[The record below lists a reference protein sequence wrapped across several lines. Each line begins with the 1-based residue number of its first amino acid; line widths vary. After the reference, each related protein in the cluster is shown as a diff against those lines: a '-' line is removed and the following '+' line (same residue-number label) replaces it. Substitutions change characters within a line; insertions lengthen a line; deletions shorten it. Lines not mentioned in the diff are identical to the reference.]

1 MLVIRLSRVG
11 STNDRKFRVLLQE
24 KRRAPKGSFIEV
36 LGHYNPTA
44 KPHEFVVNK
53 ERYDYWVSQGA
64 QPSDTVASLVS
75 YKPENAQK
83 RALKKTK
90 KQKAKIAAD
99 LEAKAKAD
107 EEAKAKAEAEKAA
120 AAEAKPAEEAKA
132 PEAAEAPK
140 EEPKAEAK

>member
-44 KPHEFVVNK
+44 KPHEFVVDK
-53 ERYDYWVSQGA
+53 ERYEYWIKQGA
-64 QPSDTVASLVS
+64 QPSDTVASLVA
-75 YKPENAQK
+75 YKPENAQR

-90 KQKAKIAAD
+90 KQKAKLAAEA
-99 LEAKAKAD
+99 EAKAKAD

-140 EEPKAEAK
+140 EEAK

>member
-44 KPHEFVVNK
+44 KPHEFVVDK
-53 ERYDYWVSQGA
+53 ERYEYWIKQGA
-64 QPSDTVASLVS
+64 QPSDTVASLVA
-75 YKPENAQK
+75 YKPENAQR

-90 KQKAKIAAD
+90 KQKAKLAAEA
-99 LEAKAKAD
+99 EAKAKAD

-132 PEAAEAPK
+132 PETAEAPK
-140 EEPKAEAK
+140 EEAK

>member
-53 ERYDYWVSQGA
+53 ERYEYWISQGA
-64 QPSDTVASLVS
+64 QPSDTVASLVA

-90 KQKAKIAAD
+90 KQKAKLAQEA
-99 LEAKAKAD
+99 EAKAKAD

-120 AAEAKPAEEAKA
+120 AAEAPKAEEAK
-132 PEAAEAPK
+132 PEEKPAEAPK
-140 EEPKAEAK
+140 EEAK